1 MAKSKDQMVKEIRE
15 MQKERIVIYPV
26 GVDSKDRSSA
36 YVVKGDAIWYLRD
49 KKATTI
55 RLG

>member
-26 GVDSKDRSSA
+26 GVDSKDRSCA
-36 YVVKGDAIWYLRD
+36 YVVKGDSAWYLRD
-49 KKATTI
+49 KKAITI
-55 RLG
+55 QLD